1 MDTRYKH
8 SCNFSKRSDYGFSL
22 IELMVSIA
30 ILGILVAFAAPSF
43 SDSIKRY
50 RINAIREDLGAS
62 MQLARAE
69 AIRRGIP
76 VVLIRELNSA
86 SCSADLPD
94 SDTWSCGWRIVVD
107 TNSNGTIST
116 TERNNALQTT
126 TIPAGY
132 NLMHPGLGN
141 QMIFGIWGQA
151 TGVGQRFV
159 ITPPEGVSGT
169 STTTM
174 CINSGGRI
182 RTLKGEATC
191 T

>member
-1 MDTRYKH
+1 MNACFERPH
-8 SCNFSKRSDYGFSL
+8 SIDKRCDRGFSL
-22 IELMVSIA
+22 IELMVGVA
-30 ILGILVAFAAPSF
+30 ILGILAALAAPSF
-43 SDSIKRY
+43 SESIKRY

-62 MQLARAE
+62 MQLARVE

-86 SCSADLPD
+86 SCSAELLD

-107 TNSNGTIST
+107 ANSNGTIST
-116 TERNNALQTT
+116 TERNSAMQTST
-126 TIPAGY
+126 MPAGY
-132 NLMHPGLGN
+132 SLMHPGLGN

-159 ITPPEGVSGT
+159 ITPPEGVSGS
-169 STTTM
+169 STTTL

-191 T
+191 P